1 KVKTRLS
8 PPLTPEESAELNACF
23 LRDLS
28 SSISKA
34 GAESPGRGVAIYTP
48 VGAELIYE
56 DILAKDFFLIPQ
68 RGEQFGERL
77 YFAAEDLFASGFE
90 SVCLINSDSPAVEH
104 SSFAEAAN
112 ILAEK
117 SERLVLGP
125 SSDGGYYLIG
135 LRKNDRRFFERID
148 WSTE

>member
-1 KVKTRLS
+1 MFEILDPKSSRVPPNLCALGIMTKAPQPGKVKTRLS

-34 GAESPGRGVAIYTP
+34 GVESPGRGVAIYTP

-68 RGEQFGERL
+68 RGEQFG
-77 YFAAEDLFASGFE
+77 
-90 SVCLINSDSPAVEH
+90 
-104 SSFAEAAN
+104 
-112 ILAEK
+112 
-117 SERLVLGP
+117 
-125 SSDGGYYLIG
+125 
-135 LRKNDRRFFERID
+135 
-148 WSTE
+148 